1 MQVNA
6 QNSLKNGLKNYDKKR
21 GWRGALAKIEIN
33 NDVAANLKKIAN
45 DNYHDNY
52 LLGAVSKINKD
63 SLNVILQNSKEIK
76 LTKSSFEWILNQ
88 NISLAT
94 QLKQKFK
101 IGDIILI
108 DEVTKGQYALEQ
120 IPEINGGMVVMEN
133 ISGKILALVGGYD
146 YKQSKF
152 DRVIQ
157 AQRQP
162 GSAFKTFLYLAAFE
176 QNIPPNTLVLDEPL
190 EIDLGKGLPI
200 WRPKNHSDKY
210 YGLITIRTSF
220 EKSRNLST
228 LRLVLGMGLEKLTD
242 VAKRYLIY
250 NSNIKPNYSIALGAY
265 ETTLLKM
272 TTAYASI
279 ANNGVMKQPKFIDS
293 IYNRYGELLYSPKD
307 IYYNDAISS
316 SMHNEKNEQKSDPEI
331 GFLGKKVID
340 DGTNYQTLSLLEGVV
355 QRGSAQRAKVLQ
367 RTVAGKTGTTNDSFD
382 TWFIGMTPDITV
394 GVFVG
399 YDIPKSMGKHAT
411 GSNVALPIF
420 VDFFKNSKFIPDREF
435 EVPNSI
441 SKNYVDQETGNI
453 TEEKDF
459 IESKKY
465 ILENFKDTTSESI
478 YTDSQLNTKLNE
490 NIESL
495 PQSFD
500 IDTNS
505 VFDILENEEQ
515 EIINDSEDTDEG
527 QNER

>member
-1 MQVNA
+1 
-6 QNSLKNGLKNYDKKR
+6 
-21 GWRGALAKIEIN
+21 
-33 NDVAANLKKIAN
+33 
-45 DNYHDNY
+45 
-52 LLGAVSKINKD
+52 
-63 SLNVILQNSKEIK
+63 
-76 LTKSSFEWILNQ
+76 
-88 NISLAT
+88 
-94 QLKQKFK
+94 
-101 IGDIILI
+101 
-108 DEVTKGQYALEQ
+108 
-120 IPEINGGMVVMEN
+120 
-133 ISGKILALVGGYD
+133 
-146 YKQSKF
+146 
-152 DRVIQ
+152 
-157 AQRQP
+157 
-162 GSAFKTFLYLAAFE
+162 
-176 QNIPPNTLVLDEPL
+176 
-190 EIDLGKGLPI
+190 
-200 WRPKNHSDKY
+200 
-210 YGLITIRTSF
+210 
-220 EKSRNLST
+220 
-228 LRLVLGMGLEKLTD
+228 
-242 VAKRYLIY
+242 
-250 NSNIKPNYSIALGAY
+250 
-265 ETTLLKM
+265 
-272 TTAYASI
+272 
-279 ANNGVMKQPKFIDS
+279 
-293 IYNRYGELLYSPKD
+293 
-307 IYYNDAISS
+307 
-316 SMHNEKNEQKSDPEI
+316 MHNEKNEQKSDPDI
-331 GFLGKKVID
+331 VFLGKKVID

>member
-1 MQVNA
+1 M
-6 QNSLKNGLKNYDKKR
+6 
-21 GWRGALAKIEIN
+21 
-33 NDVAANLKKIAN
+33 
-45 DNYHDNY
+45 
-52 LLGAVSKINKD
+52 
-63 SLNVILQNSKEIK
+63 
-76 LTKSSFEWILNQ
+76 
-88 NISLAT
+88 AT

-101 IGDIILI
+101 IGDVILI

-120 IPEINGGMVVMEN
+120 IPKVNGGMVVIEN

-190 EIDLGKGLPI
+190 EIDLGKGMPI
-200 WRPKNHSDKY
+200 WKPKNHSDKY

-272 TTAYASI
+272 TNAYASI
-279 ANNGVMKQPKFIDS
+279 GNNGVMKQPKLIDS
-293 IYNRYGELLYSPKD
+293 VYNRHGELLYSPKD
-307 IYYNDAISS
+307 LYHKDDTTTSIHTNT
-316 SMHNEKNEQKSDPEI
+316 NEQKPDPEI
-331 GFLGKKVID
+331 GFLGKKVTD
-340 DGTNYQTLSLLEGVV
+340 DSTNYQILSLLEGVI

-420 VDFFKNSKFIPDREF
+420 IDFFKNSKFIPDREF

-459 IESKKY
+459 IEGKKY
-465 ILENFKDTTSESI
+465 LLENFKDTTSESI

-495 PQSFD
+495 PQSLD

-505 VFDILENEEQ
+505 VFSILENEEQ
-515 EIINDSEDTDEG
+515 EIVNDSEDTEDTDEE